1 MIFRISLVG
10 HARKRQ
16 SHKSV
21 SGFTLIELL
30 VVLFIFLLLTSI
42 ALPTV
47 KNLLADQKLSKAAR
61 SVTGFF
67 SVARSRA
74 IAEGR
79 LVGVRIER
87 LGGTNTASFNE
98 AASLRLRYLI
108 GIPPYSGD
116 AADSKVFMGGINAL
130 GLTTLV
136 FDLNDNQMLALALP
150 GTTNPAFRNGDL
162 IELPGGKLF
171 ALNFDTQPPP
181 PTPPARVTEVHA
193 VINLRAPLNG
203 SSTYPSGDVIA
214 GNRSMSYRIHRRPIV
229 SSVAPLDFV
238 RGVAIDL
245 NLSGFGNSGFEF
257 APNTTDASQPVDILF
272 GAEGQVAQISLDSA
286 GNLGPAPGLVFLCLG
301 STDGIRDSVATT
313 EANAF
318 AVEGKAK
325 PNLLNEESIWI
336 VINPNTGRVVAAP
349 FGSVTDTSSRA
360 NALPFARSLA
370 LLSDT
375 LDAAP

>member
-1 MIFRISLVG
+1 VIVMQKLDYRVESLRLRHVL
-10 HARKRQ
+10 R
-16 SHKSV
+16 
-21 SGFTLIELL
+21 GFTLIELL

-116 AADSKVFMGGINAL
+116 AADSKVFMENVAANGRV
-130 GLTTLV
+130 TLV
-136 FDLNDNQMLALALP
+136 FNKNDNQLLSLINMP
-150 GTTNPAFRNGDL
+150 NPAFQTGDL

-171 ALNFDTQPPP
+171 ALEFPDPQTGPFPDT
-181 PTPPARVTEVHA
+181 EIYA

-238 RGVAIDL
+238 RDVAIDL
-245 NLSGFGNSGFEF
+245 NLSGFGNSGFQF

-272 GAEGQVAQISLDSA
+272 GPEGQVAQISLDSA

-301 STDGIRDSVATT
+301 STDGIRASVVTT

-318 AVEGKAK
+318 TVEGKAK
-325 PNLLNEESIWI
+325 PNLLSEESIWI

>member
-1 MIFRISLVG
+1 MIAYSKVSLPIARSCISRRRV
-10 HARKRQ
+10 A
-16 SHKSV
+16 
-21 SGFTLIELL
+21 GFTLIELL
-30 VVLFIFLLLTSI
+30 VVLFIFLLMSAV

-47 KNLLADQKLSKAAR
+47 KNLLADQKIAKAAR

-87 LGGTNTASFNE
+87 PGGNDQASFNG
-98 AASLRLRYLI
+98 AASLRLRYLL

-116 AADSKVFMGGINAL
+116 AADSKVMMGNVNAL

-136 FDLNDNQMLALALP
+136 FDLNDNQLLALIN
-150 GTTNPAFRNGDL
+150 TTNPAFQNGDL

-171 ALNFDTQPPP
+171 ALDFNTQPPA

-193 VINLRAPLNG
+193 VINLRAPRDG
-203 SSTYPSGDVIA
+203 SSTYPAGDLIS

-229 SSVAPLDFV
+229 SSIAPLDFV

-245 NLSGFGNSGFEF
+245 NLSGFGNSGSEL
-257 APNTTDASQPVDILF
+257 APTTTNVRQPVDIYF

-286 GNLGPAPGLVFLCLG
+286 GNLGPVPGLVFLCLG
-301 STDGIRDSVATT
+301 STDGIRESVATN

-318 AVEGKAK
+318 AVEGKSQ
-325 PNLLNEESIWI
+325 PNILNSDSIWI
-336 VINPNTGRVVAAP
+336 VINPNTGRVVASP
-349 FGSVTDTSSRA
+349 FGSVSDTSSRA

>member
-1 MIFRISLVG
+1 MIAHLSRDRLRV
-10 HARKRQ
+10 R
-16 SHKSV
+16 SV
-21 SGFTLIELL
+21 FIRTANAFTLVELL
-30 VVLFIFLLLTSI
+30 VVLFIFLLLTAV

-87 LGGTNTASFNE
+87 LGGTDQATFDE
-98 AASLRLRYLI
+98 AASLRLRYLL

-116 AADSKVFMGGINAL
+116 AADSKVLMGNVGPTGEA
-130 GLTTLV
+130 TLV
-136 FDLNDNQMLALALP
+136 FDLNDNQLLAL
-150 GTTNPAFRNGDL
+150 TNTINPAFQNGDL

-171 ALNFDTQPPP
+171 ALNFDTQPPA

-193 VINLRAPLNG
+193 VINLRGPLNG
-203 SSTYPSGDVIA
+203 SSTYPAGDLVPGA
-214 GNRSMSYRIHRRPIV
+214 RSMSYRIHRRPIV
-229 SSVAPLDFV
+229 SAMAPLDFV

-245 NLSGFGNSGFEF
+245 NLSGFGNSGFEL
-257 APNTTDASQPVDILF
+257 APTTTNVSQPVDIFF
-272 GAEGQVAQISLDSA
+272 GSEGQVAQISLDSA
-286 GNLGPAPGLVFLCLG
+286 GNLGPAPGLVFLCVG
-301 STDGIRDSVATT
+301 STDGIRESVPSN

-318 AVEGKAK
+318 AIEGKSQ
-325 PNLLNEESIWI
+325 PNILNNDSIWI
-336 VINPNTGRVVAAP
+336 VINPSTGRVVAAP
-349 FGSVTDTSSRA
+349 FGSVSDTSSRED
-360 NALPFARSLA
+360 ALPFARSLA

-375 LDAAP
+375 IDAAP